1 MRKGYI
7 GSFQLGYIGGAN
19 KALEI
24 ASDVTGESGCD
35 IENIFY
41 SSAFQAGIDKF
52 VLPQL
57 KEEHRPKS
65 LFVTN
70 HTSYINENDSKNHY
84 QIIDNA
90 FSNYLPEDWKAK
102 EEYKK
107 LFGLTNFLA
116 EMIDAMATGTSLLTV
131 NGIPDPVEY
140 EDLLPSELSVPIT
153 ALLSSFQEVS
163 ASSLVTQMQMDT
175 ENVNRFR
182 EIIESN
188 LFVKYV
194 SCQSEFDDEGA
205 ILPMVLDDVARAG
218 REIVRRN
225 PVLLQLRKNGVSLLS
240 FSSKLI
246 DAVFGKLP
254 GAVADVVSKVGIE
267 FLENRRRLVIYDFKS
282 SFHQVLYLNLI
293 RMIEDAEK
301 AANIKIQPMQKT
313 RG

>member
-24 ASDVTGESGCD
+24 TSDVTGESGCD

-84 QIIDNA
+84 QILDNA

-102 EEYKK
+102 EEYRN
-107 LFGLTNFLA
+107 LFGLENCLT

-140 EDLLPSELSVPIT
+140 EHLLPSELSVPIT
-153 ALLSSFQEVS
+153 ALVSSFQEVS
-163 ASSLVTQMQMDT
+163 ASSLVTQVQMDA

-182 EIIESN
+182 EIIESD
-188 LFVKYV
+188 LFAKYV
-194 SCQSEFDDEGA
+194 SCQSEFDDPGA
-205 ILPMVLDDVARAG
+205 KLPMVLDDVARAG
-218 REIVRRN
+218 RDIVRRN
-225 PVLLQLRKNGVSLLS
+225 PALLQLRKSGASLLS
-240 FSSKLI
+240 FTPKLI

-254 GAVADVVSKVGIE
+254 GAVADVASKVGIE

-282 SFHQVLYLNLI
+282 SFQQVLYLNLV
-293 RMIEDAEK
+293 RMIGDAEK
-301 AANIKIQPMQKT
+301 AANKKIQPTQKT